1 MTIWSV
7 FLFFFF
13 SCWLLLYRE
22 TGDKLANDETISD
35 ETDEN
40 IWETTL
46 TRCERCRR
54 GKRMAVLL
62 PGIDG
67 PVIIS
72 RSGSGLW
79 SFVFHN
85 VTFWICLH
93 IYLSMN
99 WNIKNCNKRRSYRD
113 CYRRWLHFVWLAN
126 CYYSLCYSVELFSS
140 LNYSIFL
147 LFILKKFQFLE
158 LVKCWTFL
166 FGVSDG
172 RFCTRLPANSHR
184 RDAERRVRIGNLVEF
199 DGPVR
204 FS

>member
-1 MTIWSV
+1 MNWRRKLKKRFLSKVKRECDIYRVIFNFDKCKQELVTIWSV

-13 SCWLLLYRE
+13 GCWLLLYRE

-40 IWETTL
+40 ICETTL

-113 CYRRWLHFVWLAN
+113 CYRRWLHFV
-126 CYYSLCYSVELFSS
+126 
-140 LNYSIFL
+140 
-147 LFILKKFQFLE
+147 
-158 LVKCWTFL
+158 
-166 FGVSDG
+166 
-172 RFCTRLPANSHR
+172 
-184 RDAERRVRIGNLVEF
+184 
-199 DGPVR
+199 
-204 FS
+204 